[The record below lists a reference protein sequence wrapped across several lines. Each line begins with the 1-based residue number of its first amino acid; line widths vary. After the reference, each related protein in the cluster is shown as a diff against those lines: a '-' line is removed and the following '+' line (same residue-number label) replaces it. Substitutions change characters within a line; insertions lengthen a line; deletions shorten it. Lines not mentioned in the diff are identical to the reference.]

1 MNSRQIAFLRLL
13 LEHEEY
19 LPVGFY
25 AGKMDVSDKTLRRMI
40 HGVNEILTSYNG
52 VLRAGPEPELGL
64 KSMRRSGGG

>member
-19 LPVGFY
+19 LPVSFY

-40 HGVNEILTSYNG
+40 PGVNEILMSYNG
-52 VLRAGPEPELGL
+52 AVESRPGPGIKLEVNE
-64 KSMRRSGGG
+64 

>member
-25 AGKMDVSDKTLRRMI
+25 AGRWMCRTRRCA
-40 HGVNEILTSYNG
+40 E
-52 VLRAGPEPELGL
+52 
-64 KSMRRSGGG
+64 

>member
-40 HGVNEILTSYNG
+40 HGVNELSLIHI
-52 VLRAGPEPELGL
+52 
-64 KSMRRSGGG
+64 

>member
-52 VLRAGPEPELGL
+52 VTSNPLGHHI
-64 KSMRRSGGG
+64 SGYR